1 MIFRFWQFRRLWQFW
16 QFLQPRQSAVR
27 PLPPS
32 AYSVSSA
39 FQRCWVLHNYNLSR
53 ELDYVL
59 AATLAATPI
68 RPRPRRGRRSTAR
81 ESQTI
86 HARRSSVVPR
96 LIAGMDGT
104 KAPAVACHAF
114 GDRDCSRLAGCRGL
128 HLVLVGRGAG
138 ALSPKTRSR
147 ASAQHLQRLTVS
159 GCKNFSFLISANQC
173 HQRYGVSDPRASALI
188 RGKTLLSSAY
198 SVSSAF

>member
-1 MIFRFWQFRRLWQFW
+1 ATFHKKKFMHHRCCMVFTSGTTEDTEERRGVNHKGHEGTGKGAGLIFRFWQFRRLWQFW

-114 GDRDCSRLAGCRGL
+114 GDKDCSRLAGC
-128 HLVLVGRGAG
+128 
-138 ALSPKTRSR
+138 
-147 ASAQHLQRLTVS
+147 
-159 GCKNFSFLISANQC
+159 
-173 HQRYGVSDPRASALI
+173 
-188 RGKTLLSSAY
+188 
-198 SVSSAF
+198 